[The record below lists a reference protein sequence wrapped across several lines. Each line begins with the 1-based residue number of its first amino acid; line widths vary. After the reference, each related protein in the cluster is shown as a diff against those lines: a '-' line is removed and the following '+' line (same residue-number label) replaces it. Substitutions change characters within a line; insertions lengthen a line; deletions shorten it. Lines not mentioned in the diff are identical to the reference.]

1 MVHIGPV
8 GADEKQRQQRIA
20 WNRGVAERN
29 VEREALRRA
38 RDLLKTVDQV
48 HAQRHTEP
56 KDAQTSPRVPEQHS
70 EASAT
75 PRVAQEAHAARQRTR
90 EEIEAAEIDQW
101 ADKVQGG
108 HRPLTVEDVARS
120 LSPQYQAAVDDVRS
134 LTEQIGK
141 ATRALDDASVR
152 ADVARYRIQE
162 SRGTLGFIGRVLHDR
177 AWWRN
182 QDLSNWQR
190 SLRGAEYGRK
200 KEGTRLKLAQDQ
212 LVSAEIRA
220 REALERVRP
229 EAELALKER
238 KQIGENA
245 REQLKEIR
253 ESERLERRER
263 RRLQL

>member
-1 MVHIGPV
+1 
-8 GADEKQRQQRIA
+8 
-20 WNRGVAERN
+20 
-29 VEREALRRA
+29 
-38 RDLLKTVDQV
+38 
-48 HAQRHTEP
+48 
-56 KDAQTSPRVPEQHS
+56 
-70 EASAT
+70 
-75 PRVAQEAHAARQRTR
+75 
-90 EEIEAAEIDQW
+90 
-101 ADKVQGG
+101 
-108 HRPLTVEDVARS
+108 
-120 LSPQYQAAVDDVRS
+120 
-134 LTEQIGK
+134 
-141 ATRALDDASVR
+141 
-152 ADVARYRIQE
+152 VARYRIQE
-162 SRGTLGFIGRVLHDR
+162 SRETLGFIGRVLHDR

-253 ESERLERRER
+253 DSERLERRER